1 MPTSSNPPQDV
12 TMKPLMTSPRTPH
25 HPPRTRPTCTHPRV
39 CPLCTSCCNRD
50 ITMMSPFLALLL
62 VAILNKLKR
71 GTQLDNL
78 APILLLRATYIYP
91 NFQTISLLGT
101 FHPIWLYSLINF
113 QNFQLFLISG
123 LCISDFPE
131 TFQGYS
137 PHSKKFWNFGRLE
150 SMPWT
155 KQACSGKYST

>member
-78 APILLLRATYIYP
+78 APILLPRTTYIYP
-91 NFQTISLLGT
+91 NFQTFLT
-101 FHPIWLYSLINF
+101 RNF
-113 QNFQLFLISG
+113 PSHLALFPYK
-123 LCISDFPE
+123 FPE
-131 TFQGYS
+131 LSVIFNKWLMHFRFS
-137 PHSKKFWNFGRLE
+137 RNFPRIFT
-150 SMPWT
+150 PF
-155 KQACSGKYST
+155 